1 MRNLPKVTQSTPEP
15 GWESKQ
21 GAFRIRFLT
30 LYLRPSVL
38 GGQGGEA
45 DATVKD
51 HSSISSE
58 RERLMLGRG
67 EGATAHR
74 GPHRRGFSQ
83 AVHLPSPWGVPATPQ
98 TKTPTDLS
106 INKLWQRS

>member
-1 MRNLPKVTQSTPEP
+1 MGIQAGSLPNPVSHPILEA
-15 GWESKQ
+15 Q
-21 GAFRIRFLT
+21 GA
-30 LYLRPSVL
+30 
-38 GGQGGEA
+38 GGAGGEA